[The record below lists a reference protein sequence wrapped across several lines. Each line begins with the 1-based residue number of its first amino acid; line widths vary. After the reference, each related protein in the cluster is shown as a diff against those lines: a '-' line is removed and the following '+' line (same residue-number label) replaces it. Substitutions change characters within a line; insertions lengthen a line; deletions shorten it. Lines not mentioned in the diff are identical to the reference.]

1 MASALTT
8 EVLLIF
14 VFCPVGRCR
23 PGFVVMLFL
32 EPTQV
37 DGGTGAGLGPYAK
50 GEGVDSIGQPSRFSD
65 SVSHMVGRLL
75 SIVFVSI
82 THAIASACM
91 LIKQIVPG
99 FLANY
104 FNGETI
110 YHLNHLIY
118 TVYTVK
124 LQPRPCYANR
134 ILHMQAAVCVKCT
147 FANTAQHITSKWTV
161 LHSHCHKN
169 FKISQENS

>member
-1 MASALTT
+1 MASPLTT

-14 VFCPVGRCR
+14 VFCPVGRWR
-23 PGFVVMLFL
+23 PGFVVMLFF

-91 LIKQIVPG
+91 FSKQTVLG

-104 FNGETI
+104 FNDETI

-124 LQPRPCYANR
+124 LQPRPCYAN
-134 ILHMQAAVCVKCT
+134 LLM
-147 FANTAQHITSKWTV
+147 FTSCICK
-161 LHSHCHKN
+161 
-169 FKISQENS
+169 Q

>member
-1 MASALTT
+1 MVT
-8 EVLLIF
+8 
-14 VFCPVGRCR
+14 
-23 PGFVVMLFL
+23 LFL

-37 DGGTGAGLGPYAK
+37 DGGTDAGLGPYAK

-91 LIKQIVPG
+91 FIKQIVLG
-99 FLANY
+99 FLEDY
-104 FNGETI
+104 FNVEII
-110 YHLNHLIY
+110 YQLNHLIY

-124 LQPRPCYANR
+124 LRSRP
-134 ILHMQAAVCVKCT
+134 
-147 FANTAQHITSKWTV
+147 
-161 LHSHCHKN
+161 
-169 FKISQENS
+169 

>member
-1 MASALTT
+1 
-8 EVLLIF
+8 
-14 VFCPVGRCR
+14 
-23 PGFVVMLFL
+23 VVTLFL

-75 SIVFVSI
+75 SIFFVSI

-91 LIKQIVPG
+91 FIKQVVPG
-99 FLANY
+99 FLAYY
-104 FNGETI
+104 FHVQTT
-110 YHLNHLIY
+110 YLNHLIY

-124 LQPRPCYANR
+124 LQPRPCYAN
-134 ILHMQAAVCVKCT
+134 LQMFAACIC
-147 FANTAQHITSKWTV
+147 
-161 LHSHCHKN
+161 
-169 FKISQENS
+169 

>member
-8 EVLLIF
+8 EVLLNF
-14 VFCPVGRCR
+14 VFCPVGRWR
-23 PGFVVMLFL
+23 PGFVVTLFL

-104 FNGETI
+104 FNVETI
-110 YHLNHLIY
+110 YHLNHHTY
-118 TVYTVK
+118 T
-124 LQPRPCYANR
+124 LFIQ
-134 ILHMQAAVCVKCT
+134 
-147 FANTAQHITSKWTV
+147 
-161 LHSHCHKN
+161 
-169 FKISQENS
+169 